1 MQSSA
6 TQRAT
11 NRDKRGRAR
20 HNRHRVSA
28 PQEEPTPTAFEA
40 ITDALQS
47 LGWIDQTALGVLVV
61 FFALG
66 IFKGF
71 IWQVS
76 RVGILV
82 AAYVVAGRYGQD
94 VASLLGSAPEAGV
107 VPAGTLQPSAA
118 GPAVEAAAQLRSPA
132 TGETTIYL
140 AYCLLFVVVLVALSL
155 VTMLVKRLADKAGL
169 SFFDRLG
176 GGVLGV
182 ATGGCVVLF
191 FVFVV
196 QMFFPRGELAVAAR
210 SSHAMRLS
218 QRMVSLLG
226 GVVHDDLR
234 SVLALEPLDP
244 PQPGT
249 SAGPQPATVRR
260 SELSGAPKPAGASR

>member
-11 NRDKRGRAR
+11 NRDKRVRAR
-20 HNRHRVSA
+20 HNRPRVPA
-28 PQEEPTPTAFEA
+28 PQDESTPTAFEA

-47 LGWIDQTALGVLVV
+47 LGWIDRTSLGVLVV

-94 VASLLGSAPEAGV
+94 VASLLGSAPGV
-107 VPAGTLQPSAA
+107 TADPARLPEPGAA
-118 GPAVEAAAQLRSPA
+118 GPVVEAAAPLAPPA
-132 TGETTIYL
+132 PGETTIYL

-169 SFFDRLG
+169 GFFDRLG

-196 QMFFPRGELAVAAR
+196 QMFFPRGDLAVAAR

-218 QRMVSLLG
+218 QRMVGLLG

-234 SVLALEPLDP
+234 SVLALEPLHSP
-244 PQPGT
+244 EPGT
-249 SAGPQPATVRR
+249 VGGPQPASVRR
-260 SELSGAPKPAGASR
+260 SELSGAPKPAGAAR